1 VSKGKT
7 NIMFGFIT
15 EQPIYKTLQDLCV
28 VQVASLFY
36 CVYICERILT
46 RLDGFSGDELGL
58 GLATVY
64 LGFLGTVVGA
74 FIRAAMDITARYK

>member
-1 VSKGKT
+1 MSEGKIKT
-7 NIMFGFIT
+7 MFGFIT

-28 VQVASLFY
+28 VQVAALFY
-36 CVYICERILT
+36 CVYICEHILN
-46 RLDGFSGDELGL
+46 RLDGFTGDELGL

-74 FIRAAMDITARYK
+74 FIRAAMDIKTRYK